1 MISAESG
8 IAYIASRKV
17 LKLDTMYVNWDTDDS
32 KAIDPIIKLATLK
45 KTGGMVS
52 DMIGEFSIS
61 GLSSCLVLLT
71 FCRYV
76 HYNFCFLLTA

>member
-1 MISAESG
+1 MISADSG

-17 LKLDTMYVNWDTDDS
+17 LKLDTMYVNCDTDDS

-52 DMIGEFSIS
+52 DMIWEFSIS
-61 GLSSCLVLLT
+61 GLSSVLLSVT
-71 FCRYV
+71 LDRYV
-76 HYNFCFLLTA
+76 Y